1 MYSERLLK
9 MLEAKAR
16 VYKVIWLLLPLQ
28 IFILSAVAWV
38 ILRFAYHTS
47 PLQEKALLNVFTL
60 IFTGG
65 SLVVVIL
72 GIKVR
77 GTLFNC
83 KLAEVDSGVD
93 KEFAA
98 AGAREG
104 IKSLSYTELLIFKA
118 FHSALSRT
126 ILLCAFFEAPVISGL
141 VLTLLS
147 GSAGYCLFGSVISL
161 VLWRKYIPAPAAF
174 REEFFKV
181 VDEQLKIRESQ
192 ETETRPENVD

>member
-28 IFILSAVAWV
+28 ILMLTAVAWV
-38 ILRFAYHTS
+38 ILRFAFHPE
-47 PLQEKALLNVFTL
+47 PLQEKVLLNVFTF

-77 GTLFNC
+77 GTLFNS
-83 KLAEVDSGVD
+83 KLTEVDSGVD
-93 KEFAA
+93 REFASA
-98 AGAREG
+98 DAREG
-104 IKSLSYTELLIFKA
+104 LKSLSYTELLIFKA

-147 GSAGYCLFGSVISL
+147 GSPAYCILGSAISL
-161 VLWRKYIPAPAAF
+161 ILWRKYIPAPVAF
-174 REEFFKV
+174 RKEFFEV
-181 VDEQLKIRESQ
+181 VDEQLKKFGKP
-192 ETETRPENVD
+192 TE